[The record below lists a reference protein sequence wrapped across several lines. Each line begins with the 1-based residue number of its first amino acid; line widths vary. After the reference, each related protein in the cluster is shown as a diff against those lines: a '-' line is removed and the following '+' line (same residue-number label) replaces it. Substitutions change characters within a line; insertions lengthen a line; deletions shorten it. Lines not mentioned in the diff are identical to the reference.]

1 MRENLL
7 NSSSLLF
14 PQAGGEGGYYVVSFS
29 RGDYCWGKAA
39 ILTHLCVVIL
49 MTKCIS
55 RCLYALDLS

>member
-7 NSSSLLF
+7 NSSSLLI
-14 PQAGGEGGYYVVSFS
+14 PQRGGGYYVVSFS
-29 RGDYCWGKAA
+29 RGDYCWEKAA